1 MAKKKEPKEQKP
13 KGTNGY
19 VAKLNSAIRKQL
31 GLAPRED
38 IPANLKVLVT
48 KTAMD
53 MLVLDQITEEM
64 GEGKLT
70 TIEVGSM
77 GQQKTVVNPL
87 VPYFEKYSAR
97 VTDDLYN
104 LGLTARKQAAK
115 GEDQADRKA
124 ADQMQGYMEA
134 TINQ

>member
-1 MAKKKEPKEQKP
+1 M
-13 KGTNGY
+13 
-19 VAKLNSAIRKQL
+19 
-31 GLAPRED
+31 APRED
-38 IPANLKVLVT
+38 IPANLKVLVK

-115 GEDQADRKA
+115 TDDQRVDDNDPMK
-124 ADQMQGYMEA
+124 QYYQ
-134 TINQ
+134 TK

>member
-1 MAKKKEPKEQKP
+1 MAKKKGTKEQKP

-19 VAKLNSAIRKQL
+19 VATLNAAIRKQL
-31 GLAPRED
+31 GLKPKEE
-38 IPANLKVLVT
+38 IPANLKVLVK

-104 LGLTARKQAAK
+104 LGLTARKQAQK
-115 GEDQADRKA
+115 TEDQSDKRAT
-124 ADQMQGYMEA
+124 DQMQGYMDA
-134 TINQ
+134 TINN